1 MLSIYTAAAETT
13 HPLVAFWPKTC
24 HLWSVEE
31 NMMPCST
38 LMQKEEHVL
47 KEDTGHDRVLQERRR
62 GCAAMSFGRTRE
74 GGVSSEWITIGEKA
88 EVRIRTNGWVE
99 FVFCLIDIR

>member
-31 NMMPCST
+31 NMMLCST
-38 LMQKEEHVL
+38 LMEKEEHVL
-47 KEDTGHDRVLQERRR
+47 KEATGHDGVLQERRR
-62 GCAAMSFGRTRE
+62 GCAAMEFWKNER
-74 GGVSSEWITIGEKA
+74 EWIAIGEK
-88 EVRIRTNGWVE
+88 VRIRTNG
-99 FVFCLIDIR
+99 